1 MNIGQLLLIWIG
13 SHTQR
18 FINDYSIW
26 GIGIFGAE
34 PDSPRPPLPSAP
46 PIHPCP
52 YRREAPSYP
61 FL

>member
-13 SHTQR
+13 SYTQR

-26 GIGIFGAE
+26 GIGIIGAE

-52 YRREAPSYP
+52 YRRETPSYP